1 MARTELTV
9 QRVSPDGLV
18 ATYDAAIADGHSF
31 EWGERHFLHVKN
43 GDTSST
49 DITIQTPQTIG
60 GLDVSDKV
68 VTVAAG
74 DEEFIGPFLGRET
87 YEQSDGQVYFDYS
100 NTTSITVAVL
110 QI

>member
-1 MARTELTV
+1 MARTELSL
-9 QRVSPDGLV
+9 QRVSPDGLE

-43 GDTSST
+43 GDTASK

-60 GLDVSDKV
+60 GLELADKT
-68 VTVAAG
+68 VTVSASGEA
-74 DEEFIGPFLGRET
+74 FIGPFLGRET

-100 NTTSITVAVL
+100 ATTSVTVAVL
-110 QI
+110 QV